1 MTHRLSQNPAIF
13 TSKNNSVSSGNTI
26 AQSDTDDK
34 NDKDIIS
41 ESDIDDDE
49 DEEEEKDIIAIFDT
63 ETDDEQSSDEDE
75 CDEEVSWEQSNNLI
89 EKQTGLSLTY
99 SSTGGIKFPV

>member
-1 MTHRLSQNPAIF
+1 MDKVRRIMTHRLSQNPAIF

-34 NDKDIIS
+34 NYKDIIS

-49 DEEEEKDIIAIFDT
+49 DEEEEKDIIAIFGT
-63 ETDDEQSSDEDE
+63 ETDDEQSSDD
-75 CDEEVSWEQSNNLI
+75 D
-89 EKQTGLSLTY
+89 
-99 SSTGGIKFPV
+99 